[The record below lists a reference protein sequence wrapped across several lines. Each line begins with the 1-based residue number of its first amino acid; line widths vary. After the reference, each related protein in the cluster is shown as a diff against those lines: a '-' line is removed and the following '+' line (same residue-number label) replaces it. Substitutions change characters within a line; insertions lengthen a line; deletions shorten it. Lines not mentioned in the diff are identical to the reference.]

1 MIVAPLMTPILG
13 TMLSALIADRANLT
27 RSFLLVVSGAMVAI
41 AIGWLMGLTSVTGVV
56 AETNS

>member
-13 TMLSALIADRANLT
+13 
-27 RSFLLVVSGAMVAI
+27 AMV

-56 AETNS
+56 AETDS